1 MANAIWSSGIANA
14 PTVEMIVTQQ
24 SQNIAENYS
33 VLAWSLVLHRPYSVS
48 SSASKSYNAKIN
60 GVTVSI
66 GTTTIGGS
74 GDKTIASGTTTVY
87 HNSDGTKTGVPFSF
101 YMDIGLTWSG
111 SPTGN
116 ASGSGTINLTAIP
129 RASTGSLSTTT
140 PKFGDTIT
148 INIQRP
154 TGTSFTHHVYED
166 FFAGQWTLI
175 TTDGKV
181 ATSTS
186 WTIPL
191 DYAKRIP
198 NAKSGGCRILI
209 ETWDGST
216 FVGTSIINFSIG
228 IADSMVPTVSIG
240 TAAVDAY
247 SGRYVQNRSKVAVTL
262 TSDGSYDSTIV
273 SQFTSVRFGDN
284 IISTSSAASF
294 TSSVLTYAGTIT
306 IATTVTDSRGIS
318 KSASTTIT
326 VKAYEVP
333 KITAFAAFRA
343 NSDGTP
349 NDRGAYI
356 RITGTAAITS
366 IDGVNPK
373 TTILRYRIKGETT
386 WTNATT
392 NTTSYTPSLAATP
405 AANANNSFE
414 VQIFVDDSISTTA
427 QTINVG
433 TAFTLLNFTA
443 DGKSMAIGKVAEGK
457 AMLELFGDM
466 LIQNI
471 GQDTKLLIEQ
481 LTGNAGIEV
490 GSPTLA
496 ATTYVD
502 FRTSG
507 NNNDYDARIY
517 GSGGGTQN
525 YQGLL
530 GLRAGIIDLDAPT
543 IRFMS
548 NPKVNGH
555 GIWND
560 GIIERGQ
567 NTSGKYIKFPDG
579 TMVAFN
585 RVVNNGMAITSAWGS
600 WFITSALSYTFPA
613 TFYDNPVVAVHMEN
627 ASGDIATWMNS
638 TVSTT
643 GFSGRFASGQSVTVN
658 AIVGWIAIGRWK

>member
-14 PTVEMIVTQQ
+14 PTVEIIVTQQ

-48 SSASKSYNAKIN
+48 SSASKSYNAKVN
-60 GVTVSI
+60 GVTVAS

-166 FFAGQWTLI
+166 FFVGQWTLI
-175 TTDGKV
+175 TTGGKV
-181 ATSTS
+181 ATSTT

-191 DYAKRIP
+191 DYARRIP

-209 ETWDGST
+209 ETWNGNA
-216 FVGTSIINFSIG
+216 FVGTYILNLTISTTSAMIPS
-228 IADSMVPTVSIG
+228 VSIG

-262 TSDGSYDSTIV
+262 TADGSYGSTIV
-273 SQFTSVRFGDN
+273 SQFTSVKSGSN
-284 IISTSSAASF
+284 VISTSSAAEF
-294 TSSVLTYAGTIT
+294 TSAILTYSGTIT
-306 IATTVTDSRGIS
+306 ISTVVTDSRGES
-318 KSASTTIT
+318 KTASATVT
-326 VKAYEVP
+326 VKAYEPP

-343 NSDGTP
+343 NSNGTP

-356 RITGTAAITS
+356 RITGSATISS
-366 IDGVNPK
+366 IDGLNPK
-373 TTILRYRIKGETT
+373 TTILRYRVKGATT

-392 NTTSYTPSLAATP
+392 NTTSYAPSLTATP
-405 AANANNSFE
+405 AANTNSSYE
-414 VQIFVDDSISTTA
+414 VQIYITDSFTTTA

-471 GQDTKLLIEQ
+471 GQDTKLLLEQ
-481 LTGNAGIEV
+481 LTGNAGIEI
-490 GSPTLA
+490 GSPNLA

-525 YQGLL
+525 YQGFL
-530 GLRAGIIDLDAPT
+530 GLRAGQIELNALSINFTSSPG
-543 IRFMS
+543 
-548 NPKVNGH
+548 VNGH
-555 GIWND
+555 DLWHNGNITQ
-560 GIIERGQ
+560 GQ

-579 TMVAFN
+579 TMIAFN
-585 RVVNNGMAITSAWGS
+585 RVTKNNLVIASVWGS
-600 WFITSALSYTFPA
+600 WYISNTISESFPA

-638 TVSTT
+638 TISST
-643 GFSGRFASGQSVTVN
+643 GFSGRFARGESATVN
-658 AIVGWIAIGRWK
+658 AILGWIAIGRWK